1 MKVETAGSEPGVVE
15 RGQGPTMSNPR
26 PTGNPEVSEVRG
38 CRTGFPPHTTP
49 TRDDGANL
57 KRDGPSFFAQC
68 WRQLPLLPCLKIHH
82 PLARKNKTPTTPP
95 RCHLF
100 THHILSLS
108 LSVCLFPIPTPS
120 VKMFM
125 ASRIQTRAFSA
136 SARNVSLF
144 LVLVLERFF
153 MFFPPPCKRMQADLR
168 CLSPANPLI
177 AFQLIIY

>member
-1 MKVETAGSEPGVVE
+1 MKVETAGSEPGVLE

-49 TRDDGANL
+49 TRNYGANL

-95 RCHLF
+95 SLSPVYTPHS
-100 THHILSLS
+100 LSLS
-108 LSVCLFPIPTPS
+108 LSLSLRVFVSHSHSFSQNVHGLAHPDPRLLGVGEKRKPFLGASLRALFLCSSPHL
-120 VKMFM
+120 
-125 ASRIQTRAFSA
+125 A
-136 SARNVSLF
+136 SA
-144 LVLVLERFF
+144 
-153 MFFPPPCKRMQADLR
+153 CK
-168 CLSPANPLI
+168 PI
-177 AFQLIIY
+177 